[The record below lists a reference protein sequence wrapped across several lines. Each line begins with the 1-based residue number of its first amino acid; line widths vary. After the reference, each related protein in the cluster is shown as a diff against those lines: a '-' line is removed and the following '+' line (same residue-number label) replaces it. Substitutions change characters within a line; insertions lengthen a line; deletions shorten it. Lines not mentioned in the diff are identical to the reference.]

1 MGSRIAD
8 WKPVLTSLEHILNT
22 ANDPADLEST
32 EAWDLLSATAVVFQ
46 YCPLDAAIPYEKL
59 LEGLTKASWDAY
71 FLPFCNMFA
80 ELGAERFRT
89 LLLPYFKR

>member
-1 MGSRIAD
+1 
-8 WKPVLTSLEHILNT
+8 
-22 ANDPADLEST
+22 
-32 EAWDLLSATAVVFQ
+32 
-46 YCPLDAAIPYEKL
+46 
-59 LEGLTKASWDAY
+59 LTKASWDAY